1 MARSF
6 LTSTL
11 SSDESLTP
19 PSSSDEGQGLH
30 SPIYHRK
37 KSTPKQRPFSPSSLS
52 STGNED
58 CHDDLEHGAWNTNYA
73 VVYLINHLRNSSSKV
88 DDKVT
93 SAARA
98 ITLARNYPVPARQWR
113 RYPGLIFPALSD
125 AVFDSKLSD
134 EQGVKVEWGR
144 MDEGVSGRTVLLGQ
158 EVKIELNATALRSAN
173 RDEIVGT
180 LLHHMIHAYLLVVC
194 SGNDGDL
201 AYCHEEEDRDG
212 WEEGD
217 QNDDYDHLAH
227 GHAFAAILWEIRSQ
241 AAKGE
246 TDGERP
252 LPIGFGHRLPSAF
265 SKFMTD
271 RAAASCASAST
282 LSSKSTGSMSS
293 TSVIK
298 STKKG
303 SNATIHSPRHPRNC
317 SHCPACV
324 PTISLDASETW
335 YTAEC
340 APFLSAPTLRRSST
354 SSYVE
359 LILSGD
365 KPIRIPRGSVEQFA
379 SLAALFSN
387 GKRWIELSRADIG
400 RKELGALMSF
410 LKTRSYQPVLKPKED
425 GREGRGDGCGRV
437 GGAWTSPPI
446 IKARARDKRTRKH
459 SHIAASDGDEDGE
472 PEPTAHLFHD
482 IRVYHLARALGFAE
496 LAAHS
501 LREESKGMRC
511 WRM

>member
-73 VVYLINHLRNSSSKV
+73 VVYLINHLRKSSSKV

-134 EQGVKVEWGR
+134 EQGVKVGWKR
-144 MDEGVSGRTVLLGQ
+144 MDEGVSGRTVLLSQ

-173 RDEIVGT
+173 RDEIIGT

-194 SGNDGDL
+194 GGNDGDL

-217 QNDDYDHLAH
+217 ENNDYDHLAH

-246 TDGERP
+246 ADGERP

-282 LSSKSTGSMSS
+282 QSSKSTGSMSS
-293 TSVIK
+293 TSAIK

-303 SNATIHSPRHPRNC
+303 SNATTHSPRHPRNC

-324 PTISLDASETW
+324 PTISLDASET
-335 YTAEC
+335 C
-340 APFLSAPTLRRSST
+340 R
-354 SSYVE
+354 
-359 LILSGD
+359 
-365 KPIRIPRGSVEQFA
+365 
-379 SLAALFSN
+379 
-387 GKRWIELSRADIG
+387 
-400 RKELGALMSF
+400 
-410 LKTRSYQPVLKPKED
+410 
-425 GREGRGDGCGRV
+425 
-437 GGAWTSPPI
+437 
-446 IKARARDKRTRKH
+446 
-459 SHIAASDGDEDGE
+459 IAASDSDEDGE

-482 IRVYHLARALGFAE
+482 IRVYHLASALGFAE

-501 LREESKGMRC
+501 LRRLYVAQPFTYEDPLNLVEAIYFPGTGKMQRSHQLRAWRGSSDGTDFWSGEESKGMRC